1 MQGAAGHATAPA
13 ATSLVKKDPKQ
24 AKEGKKLKR
33 KREPGAGARKT
44 AKKASPFRGV
54 CWHGGANKWVS
65 LISVE
70 GKQRTLGYFRAD
82 TDAALAYDQARRL
95 SCCAPPPRPPRSLLP
110 SSSAPRRR
118 PPPLKQP
125 DLNSVIGAL
134 VRLSIAWTLMGQRAK
149 RR

>member
-13 ATSLVKKDPKQ
+13 ATSLVKKEPKQ

-95 SCCAPPPRPPRSLLP
+95 SCCAPPKQCTLASAEELCP
-110 SSSAPRRR
+110 SATPSCPQTTRFE
-118 PPPLKQP
+118 
-125 DLNSVIGAL
+125 
-134 VRLSIAWTLMGQRAK
+134 
-149 RR
+149 